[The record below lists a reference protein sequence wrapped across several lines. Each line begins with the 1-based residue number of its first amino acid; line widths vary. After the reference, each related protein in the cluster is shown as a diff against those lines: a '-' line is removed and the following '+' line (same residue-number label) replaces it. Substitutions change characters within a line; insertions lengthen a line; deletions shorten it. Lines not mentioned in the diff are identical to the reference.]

1 MHVSLNLQ
9 YSSTFMLKVGHYTYD
24 SLATLEVRQSIF
36 PVFVVF
42 VDEVVCSSVH

>member
-9 YSSTFMLKVGHYTYD
+9 YSSTFMLKVGHYTYH